1 MILRRLCRLATS
13 SAATPL
19 TDAEL
24 ALASS
29 MAKLRGEASTEAAAY
44 VEAVTESVA
53 VVRNAPWA
61 RMSSQIRFRS
71 ADGAKEGRGLVVRIG
86 KQRVHALV
94 LKEPVSVGDAVPV
107 EPRGDARRALTVPV
121 GDAVLGRV
129 LDALGRAIDGKGKV
143 TAAAVEQRELG
154 FSPPSVSPPPVRQRA
169 LFHTKFT
176 SGVPMLD
183 ALAPI
188 ARGQRLVVMGAGE
201 APSDFALELALAQSR
216 GDQDADGP
224 PLRIVYA
231 PVRGGFRAHHA
242 LVQRLTRAG
251 ALEHTTVVV
260 SSSPGE
266 GGLTTN
272 AAHQALAPFAALR
285 IAERIRDE
293 GGHALCVIDGMDAH
307 AEAVAA
313 LAALTH
319 VPANPRACQAAMLLS
334 AAQLSDEGGGGSLT
348 LICTAAEAETTISR
362 SMGESLA
369 ASCDAVIRLDGAAPS
384 STSTG
389 GANDGPLA
397 PALSAWTLHPSNGTA
412 FFQGAAFQE
421 LATLLQREVSALFI
435 YRYISHESCSQFDSL
450 PLTSLTLLQREI
462 ADDRDDHRAAVVG
475 GDLGVELEPNSP
487 QDLSLRFRDAVND
500 LLPRRSAGAGR
511 AGSDSAQERETHDS
525 PRRLVRLY
533 LAASRDFVASLSLHD
548 VPPLEFEA
556 ALWERVRGDAALLAW
571 VVQLAAMPPRHS
583 RSIVSAHIDRDED
596 GTKRLLGEAM
606 WYPLRTAVTALA
618 EEHLAQYG
626 SIDPVSLR
634 WVLRQIKI

>member
-1 MILRRLCRLATS
+1 MRRLIRWS
-13 SAATPL
+13 SSVTGAPR

-24 ALASS
+24 ALASN
-29 MAKLRGEASTEAAAY
+29 MAKLRGEANTDAAAY

-107 EPRGDARRALTVPV
+107 EPRDEARRALTVPV
-121 GDAVLGRV
+121 GAAVRGRV
-129 LDALGRAIDGKGKV
+129 LDALGNAIDGKGKV
-143 TAAAVEQRELG
+143 TAATAEQRDLG
-154 FSPPSVSPPPVRQRA
+154 FSPPSVSPPPVRHRV

-201 APSDFALELALAQSR
+201 APSDFALELALARSR
-216 GDQDADGP
+216 GDQEADGP
-224 PLRIVYA
+224 PLQIVYA

-242 LVQRLTRAG
+242 LVTRLTRAG
-251 ALEHTTVVV
+251 ALEHSTVVV

-285 IAERIRDE
+285 IAEQIRDE

-307 AEAVAA
+307 AEAVGA

-334 AAQLSDEGGGGSLT
+334 AAQLSEEGGGGSLT
-348 LICTAAEAETTISR
+348 LICTAVEAETTISK

-397 PALSAWTLHPSNGTA
+397 PALSAWTLHPSTGTA

-421 LATLLQREVSALFI
+421 LATLLQ
-435 YRYISHESCSQFDSL
+435 H
-450 PLTSLTLLQREI
+450 EI
-462 ADDRDDHRAAVVG
+462 AADRDDHRAARLG
-475 GDLGVELEPNSP
+475 SDLGVEVEPNSP

-500 LLPRRSAGAGR
+500 LLPRRSASADGAD
-511 AGSDSAQERETHDS
+511 SDVVLGCEAHDS
-525 PRRLVRLY
+525 PRRLIRLY

-571 VVQLAAMPPRHS
+571 IVQLAAMPPRHS
-583 RSIVSAHIDRDED
+583 RSIVSAHIGRDED
-596 GTKRLLGEAM
+596 GAKRLLGEAM

-618 EEHLAQYG
+618 DEHLAQYG